1 MDLATPIFSSKLD
14 AEIYIGPGI
23 CVNER
28 LARLMCNLQFA
39 QPSLRLRTPSIR
51 ESGKLRQQLDTRI
64 RKGKK
69 YYHSHV
75 ASVTIHMAPL
85 T

>member
-1 MDLATPIFSSKLD
+1 MGLAAPIFSSQLEP
-14 AEIYIGPGI
+14 EIYIGPGVY
-23 CVNER
+23 VNKR
-28 LARLMCNLQFA
+28 LARLTCTLQFA
-39 QPSLRLRTPSIR
+39 QPSLRLRTPGIR
-51 ESGKLRQQLDTRI
+51 ESGKLRQQLETRI

-69 YYHSHV
+69 YYHGHM